1 MGRSFKTSYGADMAL
16 LQNLWVKIWLA
27 LLLLILATVPFLL
40 TRYQLSILNEIL
52 IAVIGALGLNLLTGF
67 TGQISLGHGA
77 FLAIG
82 AYTTA
87 LLTGELGVPFVVSL
101 PLSGCMAAL
110 LGLVVG
116 IPSLRLKGLYL
127 ALGTLAFGFI
137 VEYILFHWDLTQGDR
152 GLPVPPM
159 SLGGFAADTERE
171 VFLVLTVLAILAVLA
186 AKNIARTKIGR
197 SFCAI
202 RDRDIAAEAMGIPLA
217 RYKIMAF
224 GISAFYAGAAGCLV
238 AHYQKWIVPGLFD
251 LSLSLAYIAMIVLG
265 GLGTILGS
273 ILGALLISGIPHG
286 ITYAVDAFKETH
298 PALSGLI
305 VDFKLGIF
313 GLIIVLT
320 LLFEPRG
327 LFGIYQRAKTYWKT
341 WPFRY

>member
-1 MGRSFKTSYGADMAL
+1 
-16 LQNLWVKIWLA
+16 
-27 LLLLILATVPFLL
+27 
-40 TRYQLSILNEIL
+40 
-52 IAVIGALGLNLLTGF
+52 
-67 TGQISLGHGA
+67 
-77 FLAIG
+77 
-82 AYTTA
+82 
-87 LLTGELGVPFVVSL
+87 
-101 PLSGCMAAL
+101 
-110 LGLVVG
+110 
-116 IPSLRLKGLYL
+116 
-127 ALGTLAFGFI
+127 
-137 VEYILFHWDLTQGDR
+137 
-152 GLPVPPM
+152 
-159 SLGGFAADTERE
+159 
-171 VFLVLTVLAILAVLA
+171 
-186 AKNIARTKIGR
+186 
-197 SFCAI
+197 
-202 RDRDIAAEAMGIPLA
+202 MGIPLA

-327 LFGIYQRAKTYWKT
+327 LFGIYQRAKMYWKT